1 MNYTL
6 VLRKMLVDFMACMLK
21 ETVNY
26 MPGTKYSHTA
36 GKDVMKVSDKL
47 IICSLGREICSSGVL
62 IDIMSF
68 VCPLGK
74 SFHSPSAQRKDSCF
88 KLVRNREK
96 IHWVFLSDMSEVSL
110 RGDLLSP
117 NGLTLSMCLHSAR
130 KSPL

>member
-26 MPGTKYSHTA
+26 MPGTKYA
-36 GKDVMKVSDKL
+36 PVEQGKDVMKVSDKL
-47 IICSLGREICSSGVL
+47 IICSLGRDISVL
-62 IDIMSF
+62 EKFAALEFLLIL
-68 VCPLGK
+68 CPLGK
-74 SFHSPSAQRKDSCF
+74 SFHIPSAQRKDSCF

-110 RGDLLSP
+110 RGDCFP
-117 NGLTLSMCLHSAR
+117 QMVLHF
-130 KSPL
+130 